1 MTSSGR
7 EVLLVTGM
15 SGAGRTTATK
25 ALEDLG
31 WYTIDNIPAPLIVQV
46 SDAVADHDGVSKVA
60 ISVDVRG
67 SNQFAELQLALAE
80 LDEIG
85 TSHRVLFLDASD
97 EVIVRRYESSRRPHP
112 LQLEQSLLQAV
123 ETQREILNPLRS
135 TADLII
141 DTTDLNVHDLR
152 RAIEQAF
159 GDASSLALRIAVMSF
174 GFKYGLPVDADLVA
188 DLRFLPNPFWQ
199 ESLREQTGLHPEVS
213 QYVVAMPEAEKFLSN
228 YQELVELVREGY
240 LREGKRFVTIA
251 VGCTGGKHRSVAIA
265 EELAKR
271 LAQSNFETRVM
282 HRDLGRE

>member
-46 SDAVADHDGVSKVA
+46 SEAVADHDGVSKVA